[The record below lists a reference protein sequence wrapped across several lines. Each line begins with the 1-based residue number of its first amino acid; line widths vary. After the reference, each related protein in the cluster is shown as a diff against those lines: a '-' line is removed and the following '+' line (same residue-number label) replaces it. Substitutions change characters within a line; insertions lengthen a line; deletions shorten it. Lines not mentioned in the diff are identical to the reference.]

1 MKKKKILYFVEAFG
15 GGVFTYLVNLSNAL
29 CNDFDIYIAYGI
41 RKQTP
46 ENYKDYFD
54 KRIHLVRVYNYQRDI
69 SLIKDTN
76 ALIEMRKIAKKVNP
90 DIIHLNSS
98 KAGIL
103 GRLLFKNWKIPVFYT
118 PHGYSFLM
126 ANISSKKKI
135 FYKSL
140 EKFFAFKNI
149 ETIAC
154 SKGEYEI
161 TKQLTSNAT
170 YVNNG
175 INLKE
180 FNDVNINSHKT
191 DINHL
196 KIATIGRISLQK
208 NPKLFNKIA
217 EVFPNLKF
225 TWIGDGDLRSEL
237 TSSNIKITGWV
248 DNRKAIKYLNDS
260 DIFVLT
266 SLWEGLPMALLEAMY
281 IKKLCIVSDVVGNRD
296 VIYDDNNG
304 YVCNTKEQFI
314 DRINNVTIND
324 ISENIVEEAHNDIL
338 NCYNSQVMAENYKK
352 IYESKLK

>member
-1 MKKKKILYFVEAFG
+1 MEAFG

-266 SLWEGLPMALLEAMY
+266 SLIPLRQAGQAEVPGGFQRQDEVGGDVEQPGQLNDIHGGGGGQPALPGVYGRPRDGEPPGQLRLGIAGPLPQDPNGIADHAITPFVHLTGLL
-281 IKKLCIVSDVVGNRD
+281 
-296 VIYDDNNG
+296 
-304 YVCNTKEQFI
+304 
-314 DRINNVTIND
+314 VTINCH
-324 ISENIVEEAHNDIL
+324 IM
-338 NCYNSQVMAENYKK
+338 Y
-352 IYESKLK
+352 